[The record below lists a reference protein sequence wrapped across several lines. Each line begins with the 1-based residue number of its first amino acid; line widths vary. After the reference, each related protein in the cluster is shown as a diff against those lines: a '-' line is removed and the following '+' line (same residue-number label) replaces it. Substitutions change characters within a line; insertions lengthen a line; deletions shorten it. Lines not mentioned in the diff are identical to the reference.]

1 MWEWIA
7 FAAGIGFGI
16 MGLAAYIKTNL
27 ESKQRE
33 KDLQVKIEKLEERS
47 RQKEKELQYRIGE
60 LMKGQIIDPRL
71 LITREKILLIVLA
84 RTYGFLALMH

>member
-7 FAAGIGFGI
+7 LAAGIGFGI

-33 KDLQVKIEKLEERS
+33 K
-47 RQKEKELQYRIGE
+47 ELQNKIVLLR
-60 LMKGQIIDPRL
+60 QIILDFM
-71 LITREKILLIVLA
+71 EKFYYV
-84 RTYGFLALMH
+84 